1 MRKLHIL
8 HTIETS
14 GPGGAENVL
23 LSLVKGLN
31 RDHFQSLVV
40 LNGKGWLEER
50 LREAGVEVICVEW
63 KHWWD
68 LKLPRA
74 LAEIIREREIDLVHS
89 HLPDQNFYS
98 CLAGRMTGCPVV
110 VTYHGPVELHDANR
124 LRGWLKLRTVKST
137 AARVVVVCD
146 FVREML
152 SKIGFAER
160 QLHRIYNGIA
170 IERFRSAVR
179 GTLRLELKLP
189 AGAMLVG
196 MVGNVRGPKGQEH
209 FIRAARRIADK
220 ESAAHFVISGDL
232 HPTLTPPLRLL
243 VNELGLQE
251 KVHFLGFRSDVPHVL
266 ADLDVFVL
274 PSTSEGF
281 PLVVLEA
288 MAASRAVVATRCGGA
303 EETVVDG
310 KTGLLVPVGD
320 DEAIA
325 EAVMKL
331 LHDPQLRAQLA
342 SAGHRECTRSYSVST
357 MIESYESLYRE
368 CIPGA
373 AATEELS
380 EAAYA
385 GGRT

>member
-1 MRKLHIL
+1 MRKLNML

-31 RDHFQSLVV
+31 PGRFQSLVV
-40 LNGKGWLEER
+40 LNSRGWLEER
-50 LREAGVEVICVEW
+50 LREAGVEVICVDW

-74 LAEIIREREIDLVHS
+74 LAGIMREREIDLVHS

-98 CLAGRMTGCPVV
+98 CIAGRIAACPVV
-110 VTYHGPVELHDANR
+110 VTYHGPVELRDANR

-146 FVREML
+146 FVRKML
-152 SKIGFAER
+152 SEIGFSER

-170 IERFRSAVR
+170 IERFHSAVR
-179 GTLRLELKLP
+179 GTLRLEMKLP
-189 AGAMLVG
+189 AEALLVG

-220 ESAAHFVISGDL
+220 EPAAHFVISGDL
-232 HPTLTPPLRLL
+232 HPTLTPPLRSL

-303 EETVVDG
+303 EETIVDG
-310 KTGLLVPVGD
+310 ETGLLVPVGD
-320 DEAIA
+320 DKAIA
-325 EAVMKL
+325 HSVLKL
-331 LHDPQLRAQLA
+331 LRDPQLRAQLA
-342 SAGHRECTRSYSVST
+342 GKGHRECVRNYSVRT
-357 MIESYESLYRE
+357 MIEGYESLYTE
-368 CIPGA
+368 CVPGA
-373 AATEELS
+373 AATEEMR
-380 EAAYA
+380 AAEYA
-385 GGRT
+385 GELT